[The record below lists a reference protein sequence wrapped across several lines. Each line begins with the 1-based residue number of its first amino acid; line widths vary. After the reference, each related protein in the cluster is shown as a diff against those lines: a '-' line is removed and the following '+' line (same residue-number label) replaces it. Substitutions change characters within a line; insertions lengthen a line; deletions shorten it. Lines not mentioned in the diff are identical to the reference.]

1 MNKKKAAA
9 VMLCAAMVLSG
20 IGCGKQK
27 QDMDA
32 AVTPVPTATPV
43 PVTSTP
49 TPMPTPTE
57 APKRIGVKTDTAK
70 YVTLVNNAGVDLREI
85 YIQNEETEEWGKN
98 LIPSE
103 SSVKDKEQVQMY
115 YEPQDDGEYH
125 IKIVTENAEEF
136 EIYSAELDDMKQT
149 ALYIEEGAAYLK
161 YTSVSSK
168 TEKTT
173 TDTSTSDDVSYDGE
187 DSSSGDQ
194 SYGDDYS
201 DGYDDGGYG
210 NGGYYEDDGYDDS
223 YEDGYSD
230 GYDDSYD
237 DDGADGSD
245 DSGSGN
251 DDGSGSYGDD
261 TEGNGDGSGS
271 DIVWDE
277 DGNWSEY

>member
-9 VMLCAAMVLSG
+9 VTLCAFMALAG
-20 IGCGKQK
+20 IGCGKQS
-27 QDMDA
+27 QEMEA

-70 YVTLVNNAGVDLREI
+70 YVTFVNYAGVDLREI
-85 YIQNEETEEWGKN
+85 YIQDDETEEWGKN

-103 SSVKDKEQVQMY
+103 SSIRDKEQVQMF

-125 IKIVTENAEEF
+125 LKIVTENAEEF
-136 EIYSAELDDMKQT
+136 EIYSAELDDMKQA
-149 ALYIEEGAAYLK
+149 ALYIEEGSAYLK
-161 YTSVSSK
+161 YTSISSK

-173 TDTSTSDDVSYDGE
+173 TDADSSDDTSYDEESTSE
-187 DSSSGDQ
+187 DQ
-194 SYGDDYS
+194 SYGSDYS
-201 DGYDDGGYG
+201 EDYDSSGAG
-210 NGGYYEDDGYDDS
+210 NGGYYEDDSYDDGNGDS
-223 YEDGYSD
+223 YDD
-230 GYDDSYD
+230 GYDDDYSEN
-237 DDGADGSD
+237 GSGGSD
-245 DSGSGN
+245 TSGNGN
-251 DDGSGSYGDD
+251 DDSSGNYGDETD
-261 TEGNGDGSGS
+261 GNEDGTGS